1 MTNNWSGTHMFL
13 THLDILINR
22 IKDAEYAHL
31 LLEPVPLFGLLF
43 GLLFFAVGLWG
54 REDKT
59 RVIALLVIAAAC
71 ASVIPYSTYRERAQP
86 RVLEMMPL
94 KKSIK
99 DQTTFRQDTQWV
111 YLTVAG
117 IALLALI
124 SSGKVGQ
131 LAGYGVLV
139 TGLGALVFSI
149 WLHMK
154 EAEIFHPNIRGV
166 PTRIIPAAPAATQTT
181 APPKAQPVTPAKPV
195 QAPTPAATPSPAP
208 PAAPVRQQ

>member
-1 MTNNWSGTHMFL
+1 MFL
-13 THLDILINR
+13 SHLDILISR

-43 GLLFFAVGLWG
+43 GLIFFAVGLWG

-59 RVIALLVIAAAC
+59 RVIALLVIAGAC
-71 ASVIPYSTYRERAQP
+71 ASVIPYTTYRERAQP

-99 DQTTFRQDTQWV
+99 DQTTFRRDTQWV

-117 IALLALI
+117 IAILALI
-124 SSGKVGQ
+124 SSGKIGQ
-131 LAGYGVLV
+131 FAGYGVLV

-154 EAEIFHPNIRGV
+154 EAEIFHPNIRGA
-166 PTRIIPAAPAATQTT
+166 PTKVIPAA
-181 APPKAQPVTPAKPV
+181 PVTPAKPV
-195 QAPTPAATPSPAP
+195 HAPVPAVTPPPTTATPPAP
-208 PAAPVRQQ
+208 ARQP

>member
-1 MTNNWSGTHMFL
+1 MFL

-43 GLLFFAVGLWG
+43 GLIFFAVGLWG

-59 RVIALLVIAAAC
+59 RVIALLVIAGAC

-99 DQTTFRQDTQWV
+99 DQTTFRHDTQWV
-111 YLTVAG
+111 YFTVAG
-117 IALLALI
+117 ISLLALI

-139 TGLGALVFSI
+139 TGLGALVFSV

-154 EAEIFHPNIRGV
+154 EAEIFHPNIR
-166 PTRIIPAAPAATQTT
+166 AAPTKITP
-181 APPKAQPVTPAKPV
+181 APQPPPTPLPKAQPATPAKPV
-195 QAPTPAATPSPAP
+195 HAPTPAATPSPAP
-208 PAAPVRQQ
+208 TPATPAAPARQQ

>member
-1 MTNNWSGTHMFL
+1 MFL
-13 THLDILINR
+13 SHLDILISR

-43 GLLFFAVGLWG
+43 GLIFFAVGLWG

-59 RVIALLVIAAAC
+59 RVIALLVIAGAC
-71 ASVIPYSTYRERAQP
+71 ASVIPYTTYRERAQP

-117 IALLALI
+117 IAILALI
-124 SSGKVGQ
+124 SSGKIGQ

-154 EAEIFHPNIRGV
+154 EAEIFHPNIRGA
-166 PTRIIPAAPAATQTT
+166 PTKVIPAA
-181 APPKAQPVTPAKPV
+181 PVTPAKPV
-195 QAPTPAATPSPAP
+195 HAPVPAATPPPTTATPPAP
-208 PAAPVRQQ
+208 ARQP

>member
-1 MTNNWSGTHMFL
+1 MFL
-13 THLDILINR
+13 TNLDILINR

-43 GLLFFAVGLWG
+43 GLIFFAVGLWG

-59 RVIALLVIAAAC
+59 RVIALLVIAGAC
-71 ASVIPYSTYRERAQP
+71 ASVIPYTTYRERAQP

-99 DQTTFRQDTQWV
+99 DQTALRQNTQWV

-117 IALLALI
+117 IAILALI
-124 SSGKVGQ
+124 SSGKIGQ

-154 EAEIFHPNIRGV
+154 EAEIFHPNIRGA
-166 PTRIIPAAPAATQTT
+166 PTKVIPAAPV
-181 APPKAQPVTPAKPV
+181 KPAKPV
-195 QAPTPAATPSPAP
+195 QAPVPAASATPAPATPATPAKP
-208 PAAPVRQQ
+208 Q

>member
-1 MTNNWSGTHMFL
+1 MFL
-13 THLDILINR
+13 TNLDILINR

-43 GLLFFAVGLWG
+43 GLIFFAVGLWG

-59 RVIALLVIAAAC
+59 RVIALLVIAGAC
-71 ASVIPYSTYRERAQP
+71 ASVIPYTTYRERAQP

-99 DQTTFRQDTQWV
+99 DQTAFRQNTQWV

-117 IALLALI
+117 IAILALI
-124 SSGKVGQ
+124 SSGKIGQ

-154 EAEIFHPNIRGV
+154 EAEIFHPNIRGA
-166 PTRIIPAAPAATQTT
+166 PTKVIPAASV
-181 APPKAQPVTPAKPV
+181 KPAKPV
-195 QAPTPAATPSPAP
+195 QAPVPAASATPAPATPATPAKP
-208 PAAPVRQQ
+208 Q